1 MRCSKLWGA
10 HAPSPKAGLFLEPL
24 WPEKFANAR
33 TRPPAREGACAP
45 RNVAAVSNTRPQL
58 LVINVRCVKITIPM
72 THRLPKQ
79 NYHDIERIIELDFV
93 RATEA
98 AALNSLRWLGRGD
111 KEQADAA
118 ACDAMRGM
126 FDLMNICGEV
136 VIGEGIKDDA
146 PGIFKGEQLGTW
158 IPGSP
163 PFDIAIDP
171 IDGTTNISKGAPN
184 SISCIAAAS
193 PEEGVKVALRD
204 VPSFYMSKLAY
215 GPRVIQYM
223 QKRGDSL
230 NLDAPIAETLAIVA
244 RAVDKRVQDVAVMML
259 DRPRHKE
266 IVEQIRAAGASLRM
280 IGDGDIAAAI
290 APSLPDSDVDL
301 YMGIGG
307 SPEAV
312 LAAAGIKCLGGDM
325 QCKMWPRDDKER
337 KKLIDEGWEK
347 DLDRIYSADD
357 LANGENIIFCATGI
371 SDSALLRGVKTMG
384 AATAITHSI
393 LMRAKSKTVRFLRA
407 RHNLQSK
414 TIRLRSDDR
423 EHLI

>member
-1 MRCSKLWGA
+1 M
-10 HAPSPKAGLFLEPL
+10 
-24 WPEKFANAR
+24 AR
-33 TRPPAREGACAP
+33 
-45 RNVAAVSNTRPQL
+45 L
-58 LVINVRCVKITIPM
+58 LRQK
-72 THRLPKQ
+72 
-79 NYHDIERIIELDFV
+79 YYDIERIIEFDFV

-111 KEQADAA
+111 KEAADAA

-136 VIGEGIKDDA
+136 VIGEGIKDEA

-158 IPGSP
+158 YPGSP
-163 PFDIAIDP
+163 EFHIAIDP

-184 SISCIAAAS
+184 SISCIAAAR

-204 VPSFYMSKLAY
+204 IPSFYMSKLAY
-215 GPRVIQYM
+215 GARVIEYM
-223 QKRGDSL
+223 KKRGDSL
-230 NLDAPIAETLAIVA
+230 PLDMPIAEMLAIVA

-266 IVEQIRAAGASLRM
+266 IVERIRAAGASLRM

-290 APSLPDSDVDL
+290 APSLPESNVDL

-325 QCKMWPRDDKER
+325 QCKMWPRDEKER
-337 KKLIDEGWEK
+337 KRLVDAGYEK
-347 DLDRIYSADD
+347 DFSHVFSADD
-357 LANGENIIFCATGI
+357 LANGKNIVFCATGI
-371 SDSALLRGVKTMG
+371 SDSALLRGVKGQG
-384 AATAITHSI
+384 AAATTHSI
-393 LMRAKSKTVRFLRA
+393 LMRAKSRTVRFIRA
-407 RHNLQSK
+407 THDLQTK
-414 TIRLRSDDR
+414 TIRLRSDNR

>member
-1 MRCSKLWGA
+1 M
-10 HAPSPKAGLFLEPL
+10 P
-24 WPEKFANAR
+24 
-33 TRPPAREGACAP
+33 
-45 RNVAAVSNTRPQL
+45 
-58 LVINVRCVKITIPM
+58 
-72 THRLPKQ
+72 RLPKI
-79 NYHDIERIIELDFV
+79 NYPDIERVIEFDFV

-111 KEQADAA
+111 KERADAA

-158 IPGSP
+158 LPGSP

-193 PEEGVKVALRD
+193 PQEGVKVALRD
-204 VPSFYMSKLAY
+204 IPSFYMSKLAY
-215 GPRVIQYM
+215 GPRVIEYM
-223 QKRGDSL
+223 KKRGDSL
-230 NLDAPIAETLAIVA
+230 HLDMPIAEMLAIVA

-266 IVEQIRAAGASLRM
+266 IVEKIRAAGASLRM

-290 APSLPDSDVDL
+290 APSLPESDVDL

-312 LAAAGIKCLGGDM
+312 LEEAGIKCLGGDM
-325 QCKMWPRDDKER
+325 QCKMWPRDEKER
-337 KKLIDEGWEK
+337 KSLIAEGCEK
-347 DLDRIYSADD
+347 DLAKIFSADD
-357 LANGENIIFCATGI
+357 LANGKNIVFCATGI
-371 SDSALLRGVKTMG
+371 SDSALLRGVRG
-384 AATAITHSI
+384 AQGTTAITHSI
-393 LMRAKSKTVRFLRA
+393 LMRAKSRTVRFIRA
-407 RHNLQSK
+407 
-414 TIRLRSDDR
+414 
-423 EHLI
+423 

>member
-1 MRCSKLWGA
+1 
-10 HAPSPKAGLFLEPL
+10 
-24 WPEKFANAR
+24 
-33 TRPPAREGACAP
+33 
-45 RNVAAVSNTRPQL
+45 
-58 LVINVRCVKITIPM
+58 M

-79 NYHDIERIIELDFV
+79 DYHDVERIIEFDFV

-111 KEQADAA
+111 KEAADAA

-136 VIGEGIKDDA
+136 VIGEGMKDEA

-158 IPGSP
+158 YPGSP
-163 PFDIAIDP
+163 PFDIAVDP

-215 GPRVIQYM
+215 GPQVVDYM
-223 QKRGDSL
+223 KKRGDTL
-230 NLDAPIAETLAIVA
+230 HIDMPIPETLAIVA
-244 RAVDKRVQDVAVMML
+244 RAVEKRVQDVAVMML
-259 DRPRHKE
+259 DRPRHKK
-266 IVEQIRAAGASLRM
+266 IVDQIRETGASLRM
-280 IGDGDIAAAI
+280 IGDGDIAAAM
-290 APSLPDSDVDL
+290 APSLPESDIDL

-307 SPEAV
+307 APEAV
-312 LAAAGIKCLGGDM
+312 LAAAGIKCLGGEM

-337 KKLIDEGWEK
+337 QKLIAEGYEK
-347 DLDRIYSADD
+347 DLERIYTDDD
-357 LANGENIIFCATGI
+357 LAQGQNIVFCATGI
-371 SDSALLRGVKTMG
+371 SDSALLRGVKSQGT
-384 AATAITHSI
+384 TAITHSI
-393 LMRAKSKTVRFLRA
+393 LMRAKSKTVRFIRA
-407 RHNLQSK
+407 RHNLQNK
-414 TIRLRSDDR
+414 TIHLRSDNR

>member
-1 MRCSKLWGA
+1 M
-10 HAPSPKAGLFLEPL
+10 P
-24 WPEKFANAR
+24 
-33 TRPPAREGACAP
+33 
-45 RNVAAVSNTRPQL
+45 
-58 LVINVRCVKITIPM
+58 
-72 THRLPKQ
+72 RLPKQ
-79 NYHDIERIIELDFV
+79 NYYDIERIIEFDFV

-111 KEQADAA
+111 KEKADEA

-158 IPGSP
+158 LPGTP

-193 PEEGVKVALRD
+193 PEEGGKVALRD

-230 NLDAPIAETLAIVA
+230 HIENPIAETLAIVA
-244 RAVDKRVQDVAVMML
+244 RAVEQRVQGVVVMML

-266 IVEQIRAAGASLRM
+266 MVEQIRGAGASLRM
-280 IGDGDIAAAI
+280 IGDGDIAAAM
-290 APSLPDSDVDL
+290 APALPDSDIDL

-312 LAAAGIKCLGGDM
+312 LAAAGIKCLGGEM

-337 KKLIDEGWEK
+337 KKLVADGNEK
-347 DLDRIYSADD
+347 DLERVFTAGD
-357 LANGENIIFCATGI
+357 LAPGG
-371 SDSALLRGVKTMG
+371 
-384 AATAITHSI
+384 
-393 LMRAKSKTVRFLRA
+393 
-407 RHNLQSK
+407 
-414 TIRLRSDDR
+414 
-423 EHLI
+423 

>member
-1 MRCSKLWGA
+1 M
-10 HAPSPKAGLFLEPL
+10 
-24 WPEKFANAR
+24 
-33 TRPPAREGACAP
+33 P
-45 RNVAAVSNTRPQL
+45 RLQR
-58 LVINVRCVKITIPM
+58 
-72 THRLPKQ
+72 Q
-79 NYHDIERIIELDFV
+79 NYHDIERIIEFDFV

-111 KEQADAA
+111 KEAADAA

-126 FDLMNICGEV
+126 FDLMNVCGEV
-136 VIGEGIKDDA
+136 VIGEGIKDNA

-163 PFDIAIDP
+163 QFDIAIDP

-204 VPSFYMSKLAY
+204 IPSFYMSKLAY
-215 GPRVIQYM
+215 GARVIDYM
-223 QKRGDSL
+223 KKRGDSL
-230 NLDAPIAETLAIVA
+230 HIDMPIAEMLAIVA
-244 RAVDKRVQDVAVMML
+244 RAVDKRVQDVAVMVL

-325 QCKMWPRDDKER
+325 QCRMWPRDENER
-337 KKLIDEGWEK
+337 KKLVADGYEK
-347 DLDRIYSADD
+347 DLDRVFFAYD
-357 LANGENIIFCATGI
+357 LANVKNIIFCATGI
-371 SDSALLRGVKTMG
+371 RVSALLRGVKGQGTEG
-384 AATAITHSI
+384 TTHSI
-393 LMRAKSKTVRFLRA
+393 LIRAKSKTERF
-407 RHNLQSK
+407 
-414 TIRLRSDDR
+414 IRVTRTW
-423 EHLI
+423 